1 MGKYLKLAA
10 VIVAS
15 LFIYGFA
22 TDALEYAFGDP
33 DDFDE
38 DD

>member
-1 MGKYLKLAA
+1 MGKFLKLVAA
-10 VIVAS
+10 IVVS
-15 LFIYGFA
+15 LFIYDFA